1 MPLRLIAPFYICKRL
16 LLDTGSVCS
25 LAEMFLKTFPSEE
38 METSLCALSRVN
50 VKSGSASAIIRRK
63 TIVKLQEKK
72 KALLKY
78 YRDFITL
85 STAGCS
91 DFGTYILKFLLLE
104 EMHSFSSLATYLHYI
119 KHNYLGASTTPWVL
133 NLTELNRL
141 L

>member
-1 MPLRLIAPFYICKRL
+1 MPLRLIAPFYICKPL

-72 KALLKY
+72 KVLFKY

-85 STAGCS
+85 KCQV
-91 DFGTYILKFLLLE
+91 LLVAL
-104 EMHSFSSLATYLHYI
+104 I
-119 KHNYLGASTTPWVL
+119 
-133 NLTELNRL
+133 
-141 L
+141 